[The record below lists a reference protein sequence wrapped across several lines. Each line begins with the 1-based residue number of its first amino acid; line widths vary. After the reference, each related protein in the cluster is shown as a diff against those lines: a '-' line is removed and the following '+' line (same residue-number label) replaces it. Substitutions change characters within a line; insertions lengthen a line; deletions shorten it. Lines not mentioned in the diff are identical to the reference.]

1 TRTRTTTL
9 DSPVVQAAPVHR
21 GRVLMLLFGIAVVIT
36 GAACGSGSA
45 DSTFSKV
52 NPDETVRD
60 LDDFS
65 QAGFKKV
72 RDYDVSELPA
82 ATGAYL
88 IYFTPPNS
96 EPMQYELRIYPDHA
110 AAIESGVEY
119 AAEVTGKE
127 ALLREVDVRWKE
139 GTRDRRGGG
148 AFRDSLTPLYGD
160 YAVFGNVILLC
171 EGRDSAQSLGRCAA
185 LLHAAGLGVEG

>member
-1 TRTRTTTL
+1 M
-9 DSPVVQAAPVHR
+9 VNA
-21 GRVLMLLFGIAVVIT
+21 VLAHGDRMFPLLVFALGIAIVMT
-36 GAACGSGSA
+36 GAACGGSGTGPA
-45 DSTFSKV
+45 FLKV
-52 NPDETVRD
+52 NPDETIRD

-65 QAGFKKV
+65 PSGFKKA
-72 RDYDVSELPA
+72 REYDVSELPA
-82 ATGAYL
+82 ATAAYL

-96 EPMQYELRIYPDHA
+96 EPMQYELRIYPDHV

-127 ALLREVDVRWKE
+127 ALLRVVDVRWKE

-160 YAVFGNVILLC
+160 YAVYGNVILLC
-171 EGRDSAQSLGRCAA
+171 EGRDSDQSLGRCAA
-185 LLHAAGLGVEG
+185 LLHAAGIGIED